1 MEDVLRGLQWEK
13 CLSYMNDITVPGAT
27 FEEELLRLEH
37 VFQRMREANL
47 KLKPSKCILFQK
59 SVKFLGHVD
68 SEHGVQTDPEK
79 IEANFHPYV
88 YGRPVLLRTDNAAVS
103 WLQSLKDPTGQV
115 ARWLQTLGTY
125 NFKVTHRAGRKH
137 TNADAMSRNPS
148 ENLDAREVSDHP
160 VECRSNLEKQKETVE
175 HLATPL
181 TEADETPD
189 IKNTEITGLI
199 PGMIRAETRSE
210 LKEQQNEMKD
220 NEALLGGWEPSEIR
234 QQQLEDENIGKVFAA
249 FEHVEAGSQKPP

>member
-1 MEDVLRGLQWEK
+1 MEDVLRGLQWEE
-13 CLSYMNDITVPGAT
+13 CLLYMDDIIVPGET

-59 SVKFLGHVD
+59 SVKFLGHVV

-79 IEANFHPYV
+79 IEAEHDGREHVVAYTSKALNKHGNFILYTRKELLAVIIALKNFDPYV

-125 NFKVTHRAGRKH
+125 NFKVTHRAGSKH
-137 TNADAMSRNPS
+137 TNADAMSRNQYKS
-148 ENLDAREVSDHP
+148 CKRQEDLKQAENFDDREVSDHP
-160 VECRSNLEKQKETVE
+160 VECAVQIWKNKKKQLKPCY
-175 HLATPL
+175 TP
-181 TEADETPD
+181 
-189 IKNTEITGLI
+189 
-199 PGMIRAETRSE
+199 
-210 LKEQQNEMKD
+210 
-220 NEALLGGWEPSEIR
+220 
-234 QQQLEDENIGKVFAA
+234 
-249 FEHVEAGSQKPP
+249 H